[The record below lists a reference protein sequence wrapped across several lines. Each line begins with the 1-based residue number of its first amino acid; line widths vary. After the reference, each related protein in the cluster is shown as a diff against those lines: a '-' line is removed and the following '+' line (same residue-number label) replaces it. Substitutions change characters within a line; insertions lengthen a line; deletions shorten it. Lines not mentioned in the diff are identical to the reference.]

1 MTQREEMNEAQVNP
15 AETVVAESVPAAA
28 ETSVTPV
35 VPEEQTIPK
44 SRFDEVYRHRR
55 EAERERDYWREQAMQ
70 AKPKEPEPLVLPTPE
85 QHGFDDAK
93 YQSALV
99 EYNRG
104 IAKATAISAYQ
115 AEKARDQQQQKAQSF
130 RQLETEF
137 EAKNP
142 QYREKVYNSGLPIS
156 QATAELIA
164 DSPDGPA
171 VALYLA
177 DNLELAQ
184 QIYDLPPVQ
193 AARELGRIEAR
204 LAQKVTPKPALT
216 NAPPPPPTIDA
227 GEPAISVDPGGPGG
241 DQLSMADWLKR
252 RNKQVHKKR

>member
-1 MTQREEMNEAQVNP
+1 MNEAQVNP
-15 AETVVAESVPAAA
+15 AETVVAEPVAAAA

-35 VPEEQTIPK
+35 VPEPEPTIPK

-55 EAERERDYWREQAMQ
+55 DAERERDYWREQAMQ

-177 DNLELAQ
+177 DNIELAQ

-204 LAQKVTPKPALT
+204 LAQKVTPRPALT

-227 GEPAISVDPGGPGG
+227 GEPAISVSPG
-241 DQLSMADWLKR
+241 DAESDKLSISDWMKR